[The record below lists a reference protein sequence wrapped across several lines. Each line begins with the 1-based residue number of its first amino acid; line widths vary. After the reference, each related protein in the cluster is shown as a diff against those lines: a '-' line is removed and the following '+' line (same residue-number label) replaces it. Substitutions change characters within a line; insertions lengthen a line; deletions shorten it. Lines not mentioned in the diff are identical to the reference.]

1 MKINTN
7 MAAMLASSNLNRTQD
22 NITTSLR
29 RLSSGYRINKAADDA
44 AGMAISQNMHA
55 QIRGLQRASRNGAD
69 GISFIQT
76 AEGALTETEN
86 ILQRCR
92 ELSVQGANEVNTIE
106 DKEAIQREIEALM
119 AEIDRISSDTEF
131 NTKSILDGTCCRQT
145 SSDSIGVRVISMT
158 DEVDLRTYG
167 LTVTQ
172 ETTQTTFTTGTIGMN
187 PTDVFT
193 EKGTIQINGEMIE
206 IAAGETYEDAY
217 AKIRDVCES
226 MNIDVVPISGIGAGG
241 VPVEAEL
248 AASNALYFQSTLYG
262 SAYKIQVTTD
272 SPVLATKFGVDN
284 GSAVIGRDAAVTLDT
299 GANSGF
305 SKTATTFV
313 EGGRVTVSDRD
324 GFEMIFDVSQ
334 AEANT
339 DARVTVLDAG
349 FVAIQIGANEGQTI
363 DISIPPVTCESLDIQ
378 YCNVCTQAGAQNC
391 ISKFNAAI
399 EEVSAIR
406 AKLGAYENRL
416 DSATASLDTSSENL
430 TEACS
435 RIEDVDM
442 SEEMTIYTQFTV
454 LAQAGTSM
462 LAQANNRPQTILQLL
477 QG

>member
-7 MAAMLASSNLNRTQD
+7 IAAMLASSHLNRTQD
-22 NITTSLR
+22 KITTSLE

-44 AGMAISQNMHA
+44 AGMAISQKMHA

-86 ILQRCR
+86 MLQRCR
-92 ELSVQGANEVNTIE
+92 ELSVQAANEVNTLE
-106 DKEAIQREIEALM
+106 DKEAIQQEIESLM
-119 AEIDRISSDTEF
+119 EEINRLASDTEF

-145 SSDSIGVRVISMT
+145 SSNNIGVKVVSMT
-158 DEVDLRTYG
+158 DYVDLTKYSMSIDQEA
-167 LTVTQ
+167 TQ
-172 ETTQTTFTTGTIGMN
+172 STFTTGTLGMAAN
-187 PTDVFT
+187 DVFT
-193 EKGTIQINGEMIE
+193 SSGKVQINGETIT
-206 IAAGETYEDAY
+206 INQGETLEDAY
-217 AKIRDVCES
+217 AKIRDYCES
-226 MNIDVVPISGIGAGG
+226 MNIDVVPVNGLGN
-241 VPVEAEL
+241 ETEL
-248 AASNALYFQSTLYG
+248 SNATSLYFESKLYG
-262 SAYKIQVTTD
+262 AQYKIEVTTD
-272 SPVLATKFGVDN
+272 SPVLATSLGVDS
-284 GSAVIGRDAAVTLDT
+284 GTIYQGQDAKVTLDT
-299 GANSGF
+299 SSGF

-324 GFEMIFDVSQ
+324 GFCMVFDIS
-334 AEANT
+334 EAAAGT
-339 DARVTVLDAG
+339 DADVTVLDAG

-363 DISIPPVTCESLDIQ
+363 DISIPPVTCESLNIQ
-378 YCNVCTQAGAQNC
+378 FCNICTYDGAQDA
-391 ISKFNAAI
+391 IVKFNDAI
-399 EEVSAIR
+399 EQVSAIR

-416 DSATASLDTSSENL
+416 DSATTSLDTTSQNL

-442 SEEMTIYTQFTV
+442 SGEMTNYTQLTV
-454 LAQAGTSM
+454 LSQAGTSM

>member
-7 MAAMLASSNLNRTQD
+7 VAAMLASSHLNRTQD
-22 NITTSLR
+22 RITTSLE

-76 AEGALTETEN
+76 AEGALIEVEN
-86 ILQRCR
+86 MLQRCR
-92 ELSVQGANEVNTIE
+92 ELSVQAANTGVDTLA
-106 DKEAIQREIEALM
+106 DREAIQKEIDSLM
-119 AEIDRISSDTEF
+119 EEIDRLSSDTEF

-145 SSDSIGVRVISMT
+145 SSNNIGVRVVSMT
-158 DEVDLRTYG
+158 DYVPLTTYSMTVD
-167 LTVTQ
+167 Q
-172 ETTQTTFTTGTIGMN
+172 ESTQTTFTSGALGMA

-193 EKGTIQINGEMIE
+193 QEGTVQINGEIIE
-206 IAAGETYEDAY
+206 IHEGETLEDAY
-217 AKIRDVCES
+217 AKIRDCCES
-226 MNIDVVPISGIGAGG
+226 MNIDVVPVNGGNETDLASATALNFESTRYGAK
-241 VPVEAEL
+241 
-248 AASNALYFQSTLYG
+248 
-262 SAYKIQVTTD
+262 YKIEITTD
-272 SPVLATKFGVDN
+272 SPYLATRLGVD
-284 GSAVIGRDAAVTLDT
+284 GGTTVQGQDAKVTIDT
-299 GANSGF
+299 TAGF
-305 SKTATTFV
+305 NKTATTFI

-324 GFEMIFDVSQ
+324 GFCMIFDVSE
-334 AEANT
+334 AEAGT
-339 DARVTVLDAG
+339 DADVTVLDAG

-363 DISIPPVTCESLDIQ
+363 DISIPPVTCESLGIQ
-378 YCNVCTQAGAQNC
+378 YCNVCTREGSQDA
-391 ISKFNAAI
+391 ISKFNDAI

-416 DSATASLDTSSENL
+416 DSATTSLDTTSQNL

-442 SEEMTIYTQFTV
+442 SGEMTNFTQLSV

>member
-7 MAAMLASSNLNRTQD
+7 IAAMLASSHLNRTQD
-22 NITTSLR
+22 NITTSLE

-76 AEGALTETEN
+76 TEGALIEVEN
-86 ILQRCR
+86 MLQRCR
-92 ELSVQGANEVNTIE
+92 ELSVQAANTGVNTLA
-106 DKEAIQREIEALM
+106 DREAIQKEIDSLM
-119 AEIDRISSDTEF
+119 EEIDRLSTDTEF
-131 NTKSILDGTCCRQT
+131 NTKKILDGSCCRQT
-145 SSDSIGVRVISMT
+145 SSNNIGVRVISMSDYVPLT
-158 DEVDLRTYG
+158 TYSMTVDQEA
-167 LTVTQ
+167 TQ
-172 ETTQTTFTTGTIGMN
+172 STFTSGALGMA

-193 EKGTIQINGEMIE
+193 QKGTVQINGEIIE
-206 IAAGETYEDAY
+206 IQEGETLEDAY
-217 AKIRDVCES
+217 AKIRDCCES
-226 MNIDVVPISGIGAGG
+226 MSIDVVPVNGGA
-241 VPVEAEL
+241 ECDL
-248 AASNALYFQSTLYG
+248 ASASALYFESNRYG
-262 SAYKIQVTTD
+262 AKYSIEITTD
-272 SPVLATKFGVDN
+272 SPYLATRLGVN
-284 GSAVIGRDAAVTLDT
+284 GGTGVQGQDAKVTIDT
-299 GANSGF
+299 SSGF

-324 GFEMIFDVSQ
+324 GFSMIFDVSE
-334 AEANT
+334 AEPGSTA
-339 DARVTVLDAG
+339 DVTVLDAG
-349 FVAIQIGANEGQTI
+349 FVAIQIGSNEGQTI
-363 DISIPPVTCESLDIQ
+363 EISIPPVTCESLGIN
-378 YCNVCTQAGAQNC
+378 YCNVCTQEGSQDA
-391 ISKFNAAI
+391 ITKFNDAI

-416 DSATASLDTSSENL
+416 DSATTSLDTTSQNL

-442 SEEMTIYTQFTV
+442 SGEMTNFTQLSV

>member
-1 MKINTN
+1 
-7 MAAMLASSNLNRTQD
+7 MLASSHLNWTQD
-22 NITTSLR
+22 KITTSLE

-76 AEGALTETEN
+76 TEGALIEVEN
-86 ILQRCR
+86 MLQRCR
-92 ELSVQGANEVNTIE
+92 ELSVQAANTGVNTLA
-106 DKEAIQREIEALM
+106 DREAIQKEIDSLM
-119 AEIDRISSDTEF
+119 DEIDRLSSDTEF

-145 SSDSIGVRVISMT
+145 SSNNIGVRVISMT
-158 DEVDLRTYG
+158 DYVPLTTYSMTVD
-167 LTVTQ
+167 Q
-172 ETTQTTFTTGTIGMN
+172 EATQTTFTSGALGMA

-193 EKGTIQINGEMIE
+193 QKGTIQINGEMIE
-206 IAAGETYEDAY
+206 IQEGETLEDAY
-217 AKIRDVCES
+217 AKIRDCCES
-226 MNIDVVPISGIGAGG
+226 MSIDVVPVNGG
-241 VPVEAEL
+241 NETDL
-248 AASNALYFQSTLYG
+248 ASATSLYFESNRYG
-262 SAYKIQVTTD
+262 AKYQIEMTTD
-272 SPVLATKFGVDN
+272 SPYLAARLGVN
-284 GSAVIGRDAAVTLDT
+284 GGTTVQGQDAKVTIDT
-299 GANSGF
+299 NSGF
-305 SKTATTFV
+305 SKTATTFI

-324 GFEMIFDVSQ
+324 GFCMIFDVS
-334 AEANT
+334 EADPAST
-339 DARVTVLDAG
+339 ADVTVLDAG

-363 DISIPPVTCESLDIQ
+363 DISIPPVTCESLGIQ
-378 YCNVCTQAGAQNC
+378 YCNVCTREGSQDA
-391 ISKFNAAI
+391 ISKFNDAI

-416 DSATASLDTSSENL
+416 DSATTSLDTTSQNL

-442 SEEMTIYTQFTV
+442 SGEMTNFTQLSV

>member
-7 MAAMLASSNLNRTQD
+7 VAAMLASSHLNWTQD
-22 NITTSLR
+22 KITTSLE

-76 AEGALTETEN
+76 TEGALIEVEN
-86 ILQRCR
+86 MLQRCR
-92 ELSVQGANEVNTIE
+92 ELSVQAANTGVNTLA
-106 DKEAIQREIEALM
+106 DREAIQKEIDSLM
-119 AEIDRISSDTEF
+119 DEIDRLSSDTEF

-145 SSDSIGVRVISMT
+145 SSNNIGVRVISMT
-158 DEVDLRTYG
+158 DYVPLTTYSMTVD
-167 LTVTQ
+167 Q
-172 ETTQTTFTTGTIGMN
+172 EATQTTFTSGALGMA
-187 PTDVFT
+187 PPDVFT
-193 EKGTIQINGEMIE
+193 QKGTIQINGEMIE
-206 IAAGETYEDAY
+206 IQEGETLEDAY
-217 AKIRDVCES
+217 AKIRDCCES
-226 MNIDVVPISGIGAGG
+226 MSIDVVPVNGG
-241 VPVEAEL
+241 NETDL
-248 AASNALYFQSTLYG
+248 ASATSLYFESNRYG
-262 SAYKIQVTTD
+262 AKYQIEMTTD
-272 SPVLATKFGVDN
+272 SPYLAARLGVN
-284 GSAVIGRDAAVTLDT
+284 GGTTVQGQDAKVTIDT
-299 GANSGF
+299 NSGF
-305 SKTATTFV
+305 SKTATTFI

-324 GFEMIFDVSQ
+324 GFCMIFDVS
-334 AEANT
+334 EADPAST
-339 DARVTVLDAG
+339 ADVTVLDAG

-363 DISIPPVTCESLDIQ
+363 DISIPPVTCESLGIQ
-378 YCNVCTQAGAQNC
+378 YCNVCTREGSQDA
-391 ISKFNAAI
+391 ISKFNDAI

-416 DSATASLDTSSENL
+416 DSATTSLDTTSQNL

-442 SEEMTIYTQFTV
+442 SGEMTNFTQLSV